1 MYKHTL
7 LVSFGSISGL
17 TLKSGCTMNRHFR
30 ILDATI
36 NLRWSSAIFTFRK
49 WAPHK
54 KSRTTNS
61 QPTTRGR
68 AKAAW
73 LVIGSYRDL
82 QSPEE
87 WDVMAAQSDGSVW
100 RWGGAG
106 LSTPVVW
113 SGFCFEPKIYI
124 YTQRVP
130 NKPPKENIYTH
141 EANPGPLNH
150 RAPA

>member
-1 MYKHTL
+1 MLNVIYKHTL

-17 TLKSGCTMNRHFR
+17 TLRSGCTMNRHFR

-54 KSRTTNS
+54 KSSTTNS

-87 WDVMAAQSDGSVW
+87 WDVMAAQSDGTVAFEGEEE
-100 RWGGAG
+100 RDCQHL
-106 LSTPVVW
+106 LSGV
-113 SGFCFEPKIYI
+113 GFVLNQKYI
-124 YTQRVP
+124 FIHKECRTNHLKKTYIHMKLTLVP
-130 NKPPKENIYTH
+130 
-141 EANPGPLNH
+141 
-150 RAPA
+150 